1 MLILFKWP
9 YSNIIHSYSGIYF
22 CRVLQ
27 QNYIYMGSNIR
38 PRSHSTLTHTEYID
52 HESHSNLYFSFNA
65 TDIKRRSYLFICQPW
80 PSIIPHCDLRLVRVA
95 HIIKSHIRN
104 TRSVK
109 KQNETINVEK
119 YLQDKAYQIT
129 HLRCFT
135 TPIF

>member
-1 MLILFKWP
+1 MEFISVKYCNINIYTWVQIYDLGAIQCLHILSISIMKVTQ
-9 YSNIIHSYSGIYF
+9 IY
-22 CRVLQ
+22 
-27 QNYIYMGSNIR
+27 I
-38 PRSHSTLTHTEYID
+38 
-52 HESHSNLYFSFNA
+52 FSFNA

-104 TRSVK
+104 TRSMK

-135 TPIF
+135 MPIF